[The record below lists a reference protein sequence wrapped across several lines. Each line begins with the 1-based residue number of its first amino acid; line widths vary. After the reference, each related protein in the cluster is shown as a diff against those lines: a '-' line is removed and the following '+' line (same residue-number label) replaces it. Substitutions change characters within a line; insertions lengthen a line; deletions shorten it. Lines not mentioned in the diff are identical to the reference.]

1 MHTLSLELGMTVAR
15 LESEMSSRELSS
27 WKRYYSENPFGV
39 WRDNYHAAMLCSI
52 LWNVNSG
59 KGKSKKPDDFMFKT
73 REQRSTD
80 TTNTTLASLQALA
93 QRK

>member
-1 MHTLSLELGMTVAR
+1 
-15 LESEMSSRELSS
+15 
-27 WKRYYSENPFGV
+27 
-39 WRDNYHAAMLCSI
+39 LCSI
-52 LWNVNSG
+52 LWNVNAG

-73 REQRSTD
+73 KEQRSTD